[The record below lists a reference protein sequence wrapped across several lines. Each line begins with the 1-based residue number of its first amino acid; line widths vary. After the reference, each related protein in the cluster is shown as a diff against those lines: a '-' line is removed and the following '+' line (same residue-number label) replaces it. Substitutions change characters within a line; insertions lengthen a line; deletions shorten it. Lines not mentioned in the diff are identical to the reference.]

1 MYAVFQSGGKQY
13 RVSEGD
19 EVHLEK
25 LSAQVGDTITFEEV
39 LLTSD
44 GQTVQ
49 VGQPYVK
56 GSKVVG
62 QVIRHDKDRKVLVLK
77 YKRRKGYRR
86 KRGHR
91 QHFTRVRIQ
100 GIEA

>member
-1 MYAVFQSGGKQY
+1 MYAIFQSGGKQY

-19 EVHLEK
+19 EVNLERI
-25 LSAQVGDTITFEEV
+25 SADLGDTVTFEEV

-44 GQTVQ
+44 GQNVT
-49 VGQPYVK
+49 VGQPHVE

-62 QVIRHDKDRKVLVLK
+62 KVVRQDKDRKILVMK

-91 QHFTRVRIQ
+91 QPFTRIRIQ
-100 GIEA
+100 NIET